1 MPVRQTKRH
10 RVKVTV
16 GRAFVQNK
24 LYIRQSISEPTL
36 GSHAKC
42 QFMGGMEIE
51 PMCMEPTIAG
61 YSYCPEHQRICY
73 IKR

>member
-10 RVKVTV
+10 KLKAVA
-16 GRAFVQNK
+16 GRASVQAK

-73 IKR
+73 VKR